1 MRLLIFIGAILW
13 ITTTDADD
21 ATNDNNQGFI
31 LTGPKHLLVRTS
43 EQFCVTVKDI
53 AHSVA
58 NCTLDLIVDKAVIA
72 TANHQLNGNV
82 THYFNSTVSTGNRL
96 IF

>member
-1 MRLLIFIGAILW
+1 MVLSRVVLYW
-13 ITTTDADD
+13 ITVTAIHLAFAAAD
-21 ATNDNNQGFI
+21 TINNQGFI

-82 THYFNSTVSTGNRL
+82 THYFNSRGN
-96 IF
+96 